1 MKTKENELD
10 IVEEEHKDLMAYMP
24 SPFIVAALPTRAVK
38 KVPFERNYNGLKLT
52 LSGVNQVPYGKNGRL
67 ILTILTTHAVLS
79 KNQDNNNNVVI
90 NYKSIKQLLDE
101 LGLPTS
107 RTNDIKEQLEY
118 FSKSAFIFEQK
129 KTKNVRKIYFKDLF
143 DEEDFYELPEEVTA
157 TAKSTGN
164 IPFFETMTSLDV
176 EDTTGDKKSVAF
188 SITLS
193 PQFTRYSRKHS
204 VPINYTIY
212 KNISSPIGKDLYA
225 WFIYRNNGL
234 AENENVFI
242 PMSSLVEQFMPVKEG
257 SVKTQERTN
266 YDYLKS
272 QILQIKNKY
281 YPELNVTFRKDG
293 TGMDL
298 YKSKPQIEADDKR
311 YVLITSDL

>member
-1 MKTKENELD
+1 MKDKENELTLFK
-10 IVEEEHKDLMAYMP
+10 EEQKDLMAYMP

-38 KVPFERNYNGLKLT
+38 NVPFVRNYNGLKLT

-67 ILTILTTHAVLS
+67 LLTILTTHAVLS
-79 KNQDNNNNVVI
+79 KNQDDNNNVVI

-101 LGLPTS
+101 LQLPTS
-107 RTNDIKEQLEY
+107 RTNEIKEQLEY

-129 KTKNVRKIYFKDLF
+129 KTKNVKKIYFKDLF
-143 DEEDFYELPEEVTA
+143 DEEDYYEMPEEVTA

-164 IPFFETMTSLDV
+164 IPFFENMSSLEI
-176 EDTTGDKKSVAF
+176 EDSAGDKKSVAF

-212 KNISSPIGKDLYA
+212 KSISSPIGKDLYA

-266 YDYLKS
+266 YDYLKT
-272 QILQIKNKY
+272 QILQIKSKY
-281 YPELNVTFRKDG
+281 YPDLNVSFRKDG

-298 YKSKPQIEADDKR
+298 YKSKPQINSDDQR
-311 YVLITSDL
+311 YVLVTSDL